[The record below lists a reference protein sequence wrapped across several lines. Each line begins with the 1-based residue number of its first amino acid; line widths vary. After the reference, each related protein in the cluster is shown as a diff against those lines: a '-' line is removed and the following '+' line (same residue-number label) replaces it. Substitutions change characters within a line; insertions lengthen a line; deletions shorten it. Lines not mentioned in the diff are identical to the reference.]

1 MSTSIAPKKHY
12 KALFPISGLSLQN
25 RSAKCPNCE
34 TELTPNTVIVSETQE
49 SVKTYSCRRC
59 GASLKAED
67 LSG

>member
-1 MSTSIAPKKHY
+1 MSS
-12 KALFPISGLSLQN
+12 
-25 RSAKCPNCE
+25 RCPSCE

-59 GASLKAED
+59 GARLKVED